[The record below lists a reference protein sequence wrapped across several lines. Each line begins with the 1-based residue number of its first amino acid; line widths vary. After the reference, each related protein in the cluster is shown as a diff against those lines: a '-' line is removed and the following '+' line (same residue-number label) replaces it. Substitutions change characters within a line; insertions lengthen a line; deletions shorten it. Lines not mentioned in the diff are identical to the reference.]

1 MQKNSECIKKF
12 VKIGS
17 TSSILLMALIE
28 DILDLSK
35 LEAGTFSINKS
46 SFNLVELMNEVYDIF
61 DIQCKQK
68 NLKLLLDIDE
78 RLVDM
83 ETCSDRG
90 RIKQI
95 LLNLMSNSFKF
106 TFSGSISLGVK
117 LVSTAEGREL
127 TFIVNDTGIGIKK
140 EDQKKLFKLFGMV
153 KNTNNLNP
161 NGCGIGLTV
170 SQKYLEKLGGAIY
183 LESSYGR
190 GT

>member
-78 RLVDM
+78 RLVNM